1 MLAQHFRVEFNRGI
15 LLKNVTEIQEKLG
28 RNLPNPEEKKGAR
41 FVLTPLMAVI
51 ELRSHSFNGGYRAS
65 MCLIINCND

>member
-28 RNLPNPEEKKGAR
+28 GNLSNPEEKKGAR

-51 ELRSHSFNGGYRAS
+51 EPRCVQSSIATIDYCETH
-65 MCLIINCND
+65 

>member
-51 ELRSHSFNGGYRAS
+51 ELR
-65 MCLIINCND
+65 CV

>member
-28 RNLPNPEEKKGAR
+28 RNLPIPEEKKGAR

-51 ELRSHSFNGGYRAS
+51 ELRCVQSSIATIDCCETH
-65 MCLIINCND
+65 